1 MPKSKLNFFYFSNLF
16 RIKFKNLK
24 QRNLKMNANPE
35 GAASTL
41 PIGARDSAL
50 LVDDTAQRKL
60 ELMLKQQDGF
70 E

>member
-1 MPKSKLNFFYFSNLF
+1 
-16 RIKFKNLK
+16 
-24 QRNLKMNANPE
+24 MNANPE